1 MDLSTALICA
11 VAALL
16 GFNNLLFKIP
26 GWERKRVFFWLL
38 QAVNIA
44 TIIGLMAVGIP
55 GFAGAT
61 HAINWVL
68 GLLLV
73 MHVVTNN
80 GKLVAALRANDDE
93 SDAATAEKREQIK
106 AALGKAALVRGS
118 EE

>member
-1 MDLSTALICA
+1 MMLVYRDTQRRRADLVKEWSDGRLGYAHIRGMNQTSLDEFERDLF
-11 VAALL
+11 AA
-16 GFNNLLFKIP
+16 
-26 GWERKRVFFWLL
+26 
-38 QAVNIA
+38 
-44 TIIGLMAVGIP
+44 AVGIP

-106 AALGKAALVRGS
+106 AALGKAALERGA

>member
-26 GWERKRVFFWLL
+26 GWDRKRFFFWLL
-38 QAVNIA
+38 QIINLGAIIA
-44 TIIGLMAVGIP
+44 LLTIGIP
-55 GFAGAT
+55 GFSGAT
-61 HAINWVL
+61 KAINWVL

-73 MHVVTNN
+73 MHVVGNN
-80 GKLVAALRANDDE
+80 GKLVDALRNRADE
-93 SDAATAEKREQIK
+93 SDIETNAKREQLK
-106 AALGKAALVRGS
+106 AALIRGG